1 MKNSQTLGA
10 LYARRRRLREKL
22 LGIGHILRGSVVVL
36 RRPCTYARCRKCKD
50 GTRHPA
56 TYHSLNRGG
65 RTRLTYI
72 ARAVEAEAAEWN
84 ENWRRLLQVADE
96 LTEVNLEILKLKA
109 EQRRRM
115 RVRGK
120 SPRG

>member
-1 MKNSQTLGA
+1 
-10 LYARRRRLREKL
+10 
-22 LGIGHILRGSVVVL
+22 
-36 RRPCTYARCRKCKD
+36 
-50 GTRHPA
+50 
-56 TYHSLNRGG
+56 
-65 RTRLTYI
+65 
-72 ARAVEAEAAEWN
+72 VEAEAAEWN